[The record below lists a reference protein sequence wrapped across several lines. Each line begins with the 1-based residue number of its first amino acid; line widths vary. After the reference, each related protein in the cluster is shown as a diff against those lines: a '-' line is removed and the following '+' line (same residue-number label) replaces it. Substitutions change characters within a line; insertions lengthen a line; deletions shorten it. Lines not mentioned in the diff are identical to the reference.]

1 MGENEGEVEKGEHK
15 KEGAPSLHFF
25 DCIVQGEGGG
35 AKGCGANVVLSCLE
49 AALHALKQKFP
60 HVTKLIVQSDN
71 AKHLAGKQTKLLLPY
86 VCSAA
91 GLKLIA
97 YYHNKAQSSK
107 DACDTHFSYQQT
119 QSGCLPDAGDEG
131 RNVSTPR
138 QLAVALINASV
149 SNTTKLSGS
158 CSDSSGGWNFQ
169 VLCCPVCNICRKATG
184 PCSFTIA
191 SDR

>member
-1 MGENEGEVEKGEHK
+1 M
-15 KEGAPSLHFF
+15 
-25 DCIVQGEGGG
+25 
-35 AKGCGANVVLSCLE
+35 LSCLE
-49 AALHALKQKFP
+49 AALHALKQKFS

-71 AKHLAGKQTKLLLPY
+71 AKNLAGKQTKLLLPY

-131 RNVSTPR
+131 RKVSTPR

-169 VLCCPVCNICRKATG
+169 VLCCLVCNICRKATG
-184 PCSFTIA
+184 PVLQLPRTDDSISLCVKLTDYTHGINFTGVTVTLNKEA
-191 SDR
+191 RKDEK